1 MVFLAFGPNRAWN
14 SPLVLILAKSPH
26 AMLHVRVV
34 SGNSKGHT
42 VVLEPARL
50 PVTIGRDPEN
60 GIVLDHTAIS
70 RFHARI
76 TCEKDQYF
84 VHDLGST
91 NGTYLNGRRV
101 TRERLSPGDELI
113 IANVGIVVEAAH
125 STITD
130 ARPSMNVTVS
140 IDAKPR
146 KSSVTISNS
155 AEEGGGTELLEGIGT
170 DPLSAQRALQ
180 VLYRADSAF
189 KNIEDQ
195 QVLLDNLLE
204 IIMESVPASRGF
216 VFLIQ
221 RDSGALVPYA
231 RRPVGMSDA
240 SDAEIVVSQTII
252 QTAVRQKT
260 SIISS
265 DALVDER
272 FIHSRSVA
280 ALDVRSAMCA
290 PLVSRNGV
298 LGLVYVDSHKA
309 NAFTRRDLSL
319 FSALALKVAIAVD
332 NARLYDDL
340 RSLFYNTV
348 ETLVRTIQAKD
359 QYTAG
364 HSTRVSRYALMIA
377 DKLGLSTKDKHQLY
391 LAAMLHDIGKIGVP
405 DDLLNRPGKLS
416 DAEMERVR
424 GHVQVGASMIEMLGE
439 MHSIVPLIR
448 HHHECYDGSGYP
460 DGLKGEQIPL
470 ISRIIAVAD
479 MYDAMTSDRPYRKR
493 RSHQF
498 AVDEI
503 ISNSG
508 ITIDPKVADA
518 FLVVL
523 KEIVPAT
530 ASAPET
536 TSGSPAR

>member
-1 MVFLAFGPNRAWN
+1 
-14 SPLVLILAKSPH
+14 
-26 AMLHVRVV
+26 
-34 SGNSKGHT
+34 
-42 VVLEPARL
+42 
-50 PVTIGRDPEN
+50 
-60 GIVLDHTAIS
+60 
-70 RFHARI
+70 
-76 TCEKDQYF
+76 
-84 VHDLGST
+84 

-113 IANVGIVVEAAH
+113 IANVGILVEARH
-125 STITD
+125 STIGD
-130 ARPSMNVTVS
+130 SRPPMNVTVS
-140 IDAKPR
+140 IDAQPKGA
-146 KSSVTISNS
+146 SVTMSSS
-155 AEEGGGTELLEGIGT
+155 AEESGASEFLEGLGT
-170 DPLSAQRALQ
+170 DPLSAHAALQ
-180 VLYRADSAF
+180 VLYKADSAF
-189 KNIEDQ
+189 RNIEDLDM
-195 QVLLDNLLE
+195 LLDNLLA

-216 VFLIQ
+216 VFLID
-221 RDSGALVPYA
+221 RNTGALVPYA
-231 RRPVGMSDA
+231 RRPVGLVDDA
-240 SDAEIVVSQTII
+240 GDGEIVVSQTIM

-298 LGLVYVDSHKA
+298 LGLAYVDSHKA
-309 NAFTRRDLSL
+309 NSFTRRDLAL
-319 FSALALKVAIAVD
+319 FSALALKVGIAVD

-364 HSTRVSRYALMIA
+364 HSTRVSRYSLMIA
-377 DKLGLSTKDKHQLY
+377 DKLGMSTKDKHQLY
-391 LAAMLHDIGKIGVP
+391 LAAMLHDIGKIGIP

-416 DAEMERVR
+416 EAEMERVR
-424 GHVQVGASMIEMLGE
+424 NHVQVGASMIEMLGE

-470 ISRIIAVAD
+470 VSRIIAVAD

-493 RSHQF
+493 RTHQF

-503 ISNSG
+503 LAASG
-508 ITIDPKVADA
+508 QQIDPKVVQA
-518 FLVVL
+518 FLDVL
-523 KEIVPAT
+523 KEIVPANEKP
-530 ASAPET
+530 APVPEIP
-536 TSGSPAR
+536 SGSPAR

>member
-1 MVFLAFGPNRAWN
+1 MV
-14 SPLVLILAKSPH
+14 SPGSGFRPDGIVTSGGFF
-26 AMLHVRVV
+26 MLHVRVI
-34 SGNSKGHT
+34 SGSSKGRF
-42 VVLEPARL
+42 VALEPGNL
-50 PVTIGRDPEN
+50 PLTIGRDPEN
-60 GIVLDHTAIS
+60 VIVLEHTAIS
-70 RFHARI
+70 RFHCKI

-84 VHDLGST
+84 VQDLGST
-91 NGTYLNGRRV
+91 NGTYLNGRRI

-113 IANVGIVVEAAH
+113 IANIGIVVEATH
-125 STITD
+125 STIID
-130 ARPSMNVTVS
+130 ARPALNVTVS
-140 IDAKPR
+140 IDAQPKR
-146 KSSVTISNS
+146 SSVTVADP
-155 AEEGGGTELLEGIGT
+155 AEDSGTRDFLEGLGT
-170 DPLSAQRALQ
+170 DPQSAHRALE
-180 VLYRADSAF
+180 VLYKADTAF
-189 KNIEDQ
+189 KNIEDLEF
-195 QVLLDNLLE
+195 LLDNLLA
-204 IIMESVPASRGF
+204 IIMEAIPASRGF

-221 RDSGALVPYA
+221 RDTGALVPYA
-231 RRPVGMSDA
+231 RRPIGLATPDA
-240 SDAEIVVSQTII
+240 DDAEIIVSQTII
-252 QTAVRQKT
+252 QTAVKQKS

-290 PLVSRNGV
+290 PLVTRSSV
-298 LGLVYVDSHKA
+298 LGIVYVDSHKA
-309 NAFTRRDLSL
+309 NSFTRRDLSL

-377 DKLGLSTKDKHQLY
+377 DKLGLSTKEKHQLY

-405 DDLLNRPGKLS
+405 DDLLNRPGNLT
-416 DAEMERVR
+416 AEEMERVR
-424 GHVQVGASMIEMLGE
+424 SHVQVGASMIEMLGE
-439 MHSIVPLIR
+439 MHPIVPLIR

-460 DGLKGEQIPL
+460 DGLRGDQIPL
-470 ISRIIAVAD
+470 VSRIIAVAD

-503 ISNSG
+503 LQATGNK
-508 ITIDPKVADA
+508 IDPRVTEA
-518 FLVVL
+518 FLSVL
-523 KEIVPAT
+523 KDIIPTTE
-530 ASAPET
+530 SAPAAEVV
-536 TSGSPAR
+536 SGSPGR

>member
-1 MVFLAFGPNRAWN
+1 
-14 SPLVLILAKSPH
+14 
-26 AMLHVRVV
+26 MLHVRIV
-34 SGNSKGHT
+34 SGTAKGRT
-42 VVLEPARL
+42 VALEPANL
-50 PVTIGRDPEN
+50 PLTIGRDPEN
-60 GIVLDHTAIS
+60 MIVLDHTAIS
-70 RFHARI
+70 RFHCRI

-84 VHDLGST
+84 IHDLGST

-113 IANVGIVVEAAH
+113 IANVGFLVEAAH
-125 STITD
+125 STLAD
-130 ARPSMNVTVS
+130 VRPALNVTVS
-140 IDAKPR
+140 IDAQPK
-146 KSSVTISNS
+146 KSSVTMSKS
-155 AEEGGGTELLEGIGT
+155 AEENSGADLLEGLGSE
-170 DPLSAQRALQ
+170 PNGANKALH
-180 VLYRADSAF
+180 VLYKADSAF
-189 KNIEDQ
+189 KNIEDLQ
-195 QVLLDNLLE
+195 LLMDNLLA
-204 IIMESVPASRGF
+204 IIMECIPASRGF
-216 VFLIQ
+216 VFLLQ
-221 RDSGALVPYA
+221 RDGGLVPYA
-231 RRPVGMSDA
+231 RRPMGPGNDA
-240 SDAEIVVSQTII
+240 NDAEIVVSQTII

-298 LGLVYVDSHKA
+298 NGLVYVDSHKA
-309 NAFTRRDLSL
+309 NAFVRRDLAL
-319 FSALALKVAIAVD
+319 FSALALKVGTAVD

-340 RSLFYNTV
+340 RSMFYNTV

-377 DKLGLSTKDKHQLY
+377 DKLGMSTKHKHELY
-391 LAAMLHDIGKIGVP
+391 LASMLHDIGKIGVP

-424 GHVQVGASMIEMLGE
+424 SHVQVGASMIEMLGE

-448 HHHECYDGSGYP
+448 HHHECWNGSGYP

-470 ISRIIAVAD
+470 VSRIIAVAD

-503 ISNSG
+503 LAASG
-508 ITIDPKVADA
+508 VTIDPTVAEA
-518 FLVVL
+518 FLDVL
-523 KEIVPAT
+523 KDIVPAT
-530 ASAPET
+530 APAEQT
-536 TSGSPAR
+536 TGSTTR

>member
-1 MVFLAFGPNRAWN
+1 
-14 SPLVLILAKSPH
+14 
-26 AMLHVRVV
+26 MLHVRVV
-34 SGNSKGHT
+34 SGNSKGR
-42 VVLEPARL
+42 VVPLQPGNL
-50 PVTIGRDPEN
+50 PLTIGRDPEN
-60 GIVLDHTAIS
+60 IIVLDHTAIS
-70 RFHARI
+70 RFHCRI

-84 VHDLGST
+84 IQDLGST

-101 TRERLSPGDELI
+101 TRDHLSPGDEVI
-113 IANVGIVVEAAH
+113 IAHVAIVVEASH
-125 STITD
+125 STID
-130 ARPSMNVTVS
+130 SRPAMNVTVS
-140 IDAKPR
+140 IDAQPK
-146 KSSVTISNS
+146 KSSVTMSNTADDTGTREFLEGLGADPNS
-155 AEEGGGTELLEGIGT
+155 AHK
-170 DPLSAQRALQ
+170 ALQ
-180 VLYRADSAF
+180 VLYKADSAF
-189 KNIEDQ
+189 KNIEDLHL
-195 QVLLDNLLE
+195 LLDNLLA

-221 RDSGALVPYA
+221 RDNGALVPYA
-231 RRPVGMSDA
+231 RRPIGLGQDGA
-240 SDAEIVVSQTII
+240 DDGEIVVSQTII

-309 NAFTRRDLSL
+309 NSFARRDLAL

-364 HSTRVSRYALMIA
+364 HSTRVSRYCLMIA
-377 DKLGLSTKDKHQLY
+377 DKLGMSTKEKHQLY

-416 DAEMERVR
+416 EQEMERVR
-424 GHVQVGASMIEMLGE
+424 SHVQVGASMIEMLGE
-439 MHSIVPLIR
+439 MHAIVPLIR

-470 ISRIIAVAD
+470 VSRIIAVAD

-493 RSHQF
+493 RTHQF

-503 ISNSG
+503 LKASG
-508 ITIDPKVADA
+508 VQIDPKVSNA
-518 FLVVL
+518 FLEVL
-523 KEIVPAT
+523 KEIVPHT
-530 ASAPET
+530 ADVPTGA
-536 TSGSPAR
+536 PAR

>member
-1 MVFLAFGPNRAWN
+1 
-14 SPLVLILAKSPH
+14 
-26 AMLHVRVV
+26 MLHVRVV
-34 SGNSKGHT
+34 SGNARGRT
-42 VVLEPARL
+42 VVLEPANL
-50 PVTIGRDPEN
+50 PLTIGRDPEN
-60 GIVLDHTAIS
+60 LIVLDHTAIS
-70 RFHARI
+70 RFHCRV

-84 VHDLGST
+84 IHDLGST

-113 IANVGIVVEAAH
+113 IANIGILVEATH
-125 STITD
+125 STIGRT
-130 ARPSMNVTVS
+130 RSSLNVTVS
-140 IDAKPR
+140 IDAKPK
-146 KSSVTISNS
+146 KSSVTLSKP
-155 AEEGGGTELLEGIGT
+155 AEENTTDEFIAGFGN
-170 DPLSAQRALQ
+170 DPLSANKALQ
-180 VLYRADSAF
+180 VLYKADTAF
-189 KNIEDQ
+189 KNIEDLNL
-195 QVLLDNLLE
+195 LLDNLLA
-204 IIMESVPASRGF
+204 IIMECVPASRGF

-221 RDSGALVPYA
+221 RESGALVPYA
-231 RRPVGMSDA
+231 RRPIGLSQGED
-240 SDAEIVVSQTII
+240 DGEIVVSQTII

-309 NAFTRRDLSL
+309 NAFTRRDLGL

-340 RSLFYNTV
+340 RGLFYNTV

-377 DKLGLSTKDKHQLY
+377 DKLGLSTKEKHQLY

-416 DAEMERVR
+416 ESEMERVR
-424 GHVQVGASMIEMLGE
+424 NHVQVGASMIEMLGE
-439 MHSIVPLIR
+439 MHAIVPLIR

-470 ISRIIAVAD
+470 VSRIIAVAD

-493 RSHQF
+493 RTHQF

-503 ISNSG
+503 LAASG
-508 ITIDPKVADA
+508 IKIDPRVADA
-518 FLVVL
+518 FLEVL
-523 KEIVPAT
+523 KEIVPAST
-530 ASAPET
+530 PAAVPAET
-536 TSGSPAR
+536 TSGSPVR

>member
-1 MVFLAFGPNRAWN
+1 
-14 SPLVLILAKSPH
+14 
-26 AMLHVRVV
+26 MLHVRVV
-34 SGNSKGHT
+34 SGNSKGKT
-42 VVLEPARL
+42 VTLEPANL
-50 PVTIGRDPEN
+50 PLTIGRDPEN
-60 GIVLDHTAIS
+60 VILLDHTAIS
-70 RFHARI
+70 RFHCRI

-84 VHDLGST
+84 IHDLGST

-101 TRERLSPGDELI
+101 TREHLSPGDELI
-113 IANVGIVVEAAH
+113 IANIAIVVEATH
-125 STITD
+125 STI
-130 ARPSMNVTVS
+130 AESRPAMNVTVS
-140 IDAKPR
+140 IDAQPKR
-146 KSSVTISNS
+146 STVTMSNS
-155 AEEGGGTELLEGIGT
+155 AEETGTREFLEGLGN
-170 DPLSAQRALQ
+170 DPNFSSRALQ
-180 VLYRADSAF
+180 VLYKADTAF
-189 KNIEDQ
+189 KNIEDLQ
-195 QVLLDNLLE
+195 LLLDNLLA

-221 RDSGALVPYA
+221 RDNGALVPYA
-231 RRPVGMSDA
+231 RRPISLKEDA
-240 SDAEIVVSQTII
+240 DDAEIIVSQTII

-309 NAFTRRDLSL
+309 NSFARRDLTL
-319 FSALALKVAIAVD
+319 FSALALKVGTAVD

-364 HSTRVSRYALMIA
+364 HSTRVSRYSLMIA
-377 DKLGLSTKDKHQLY
+377 DKLGMSTKEKHQLY

-416 DAEMERVR
+416 EMEMERVR
-424 GHVQVGASMIEMLGE
+424 SHVQVGASMIEMLGE

-470 ISRIIAVAD
+470 VSRIIAVAD

-493 RSHQF
+493 RTHQF

-503 ISNSG
+503 LTASG
-508 ITIDPKVADA
+508 IKIDPKVADA
-518 FLVVL
+518 FLDVL
-523 KEIVPAT
+523 KEIVPTT
-530 ASAPET
+530 AQTAAAGVPT
-536 TSGSPAR
+536 GSPTR

>member
-1 MVFLAFGPNRAWN
+1 
-14 SPLVLILAKSPH
+14 
-26 AMLHVRVV
+26 MLHVRVV
-34 SGNSKGHT
+34 SGNSKGRT
-42 VVLEPARL
+42 VAFEPANL
-50 PVTIGRDPEN
+50 PLTIGRDPEN
-60 GIVLDHTAIS
+60 VIVLDHTAIS
-70 RFHARI
+70 RFHCRI
-76 TCEKDQYF
+76 TSEKDQYF
-84 VHDLGST
+84 VQDLDST

-101 TRERLSPGDELI
+101 ARERLSPGDELI
-113 IANVGIVVEAAH
+113 IANIGIVVEATN
-125 STITD
+125 STIGET
-130 ARPSMNVTVS
+130 RPAMNVTVS
-140 IDAKPR
+140 IDAQPGKA
-146 KSSVTISNS
+146 SVTHSKS
-155 AEEGGGTELLEGIGT
+155 AEESGTEEFLAGFGN
-170 DPLSAQRALQ
+170 DALSASRALQ
-180 VLYRADSAF
+180 VLYKADNAF
-189 KNIEDQ
+189 KNIEDLNL
-195 QVLLDNLLE
+195 LLDNLLD
-204 IIMESVPASRGF
+204 IIMESIPASRGF

-221 RDSGALVPYA
+221 RDSGALMPYA
-231 RRPVGMSDA
+231 RRPIGIAQGAD
-240 SDAEIVVSQTII
+240 DGEIVVSQTII
-252 QTAVRQKT
+252 QTAVRNKT

-280 ALDVRSAMCA
+280 ALHVRSAMCA

-309 NAFTRRDLSL
+309 NVFARRDLAL

-340 RSLFYNTV
+340 RGLFYNTV

-377 DKLGLSTKDKHQLY
+377 DKLGLATKEKHQLY

-416 DAEMERVR
+416 KAEMERVR
-424 GHVQVGASMIEMLGE
+424 SHVQVGASMIEMLGE
-439 MHSIVPLIR
+439 MHAIVPLIR

-470 ISRIIAVAD
+470 VSRIIAVAD

-493 RSHQF
+493 RSHQA

-503 ISNSG
+503 LAASG
-508 ITIDPKVADA
+508 VQIDPRVTNA
-518 FLVVL
+518 FLEVL
-523 KEIVPAT
+523 KEIVPASNVLPAET
-530 ASAPET
+530 A
-536 TSGSPAR
+536 SGSPVR